1 MTRLCRK
8 CATLPRNQTD
18 GRTDGRRN
26 KERNRFPSRTHGQH
40 TGDDW
45 CCGKALA
52 SERRLYRRGVQKPT
66 GHRACEL
73 SRRSKALSL
82 SRMCGRFGA
91 SFQYR
96 EIKAFWNLRGDF
108 PTFFPRYNIAPS
120 QDVPVI
126 VRNED
131 RNEIKPMH
139 WGLVQSWAQ
148 DPSVGQRMINAR
160 SETLLEKPSFK
171 NLVASRRCL
180 VPADGFYE
188 WRREGNRKVPMW
200 IHLKS
205 RVPFAFAGLWDYW
218 RDLVGDKELYSFTII
233 TTEANALLRPIHNR
247 MPVIYDKEM
256 GRQWLEESFGDQP
269 MILAAVLRPWP
280 SELMEAH
287 DVSTLVNSPENDT
300 AECIQSISPGQ
311 PSKSQLPL
319 L

>member
-1 MTRLCRK
+1 MADQTKSDKVTLEELMVRTLAMT
-8 CATLPRNQTD
+8 D
-18 GRTDGRRN
+18 
-26 KERNRFPSRTHGQH
+26 
-40 TGDDW
+40 
-45 CCGKALA
+45 ALA
-52 SERRLYRRGVQKPT
+52 KLMIAKGVITDAEFKNQLGTERG
-66 GHRACEL
+66 EL
-73 SRRSKALSL
+73 SRRAKAAALTT
-82 SRMCGRFGA
+82 MCGRFGA
-91 SFQYR
+91 SCQYGD
-96 EIKAFWNLRGDF
+96 IKVLQGDF
-108 PTFFPRYNIAPS
+108 PGFHPRYNIAPS

-131 RNEIKPMH
+131 RNQLKTMR
-139 WGLVQSWAQ
+139 WGLVPSWAQ
-148 DPSVGQRMINAR
+148 DPSIGQRMINAR
-160 SETLLEKPSFK
+160 AETLLEKPSFK
-171 NLVASRRCL
+171 QLVARRRCL

-200 IHLKS
+200 IYLKN

-218 RDLVGDKELYSFTII
+218 RDPAGDKELYSFTII
-233 TTEANALLRPIHNR
+233 TTEANELLRPIHNR

-300 AECIQSISPGQ
+300 AECIQSIASSQFRKP
-311 PSKSQLPL
+311 QLPL

>member
-1 MTRLCRK
+1 
-8 CATLPRNQTD
+8 
-18 GRTDGRRN
+18 
-26 KERNRFPSRTHGQH
+26 
-40 TGDDW
+40 
-45 CCGKALA
+45 
-52 SERRLYRRGVQKPT
+52 
-66 GHRACEL
+66 
-73 SRRSKALSL
+73 
-82 SRMCGRFGA
+82 MCGRFGA
-91 SFQYR
+91 SCQYGD
-96 EIKAFWNLRGDF
+96 IKVLQADF
-108 PTFFPRYNIAPS
+108 PGFYPRYNIAPS
-120 QDVPVI
+120 QDVAVI

-131 RNEIKPMH
+131 RNQLKTMR
-139 WGLVQSWAQ
+139 WGLVPSWAQ
-148 DPSVGQRMINAR
+148 DPSIGQRMINAR
-160 SETLLEKPSFK
+160 AETLLEKPSFK
-171 NLVASRRCL
+171 QLVARRRCL

-205 RVPFAFAGLWDYW
+205 RAPFAFAGLWDYW
-218 RDLVGDKELYSFTII
+218 RDPAGDKELYSFTII

-300 AECIQSISPGQ
+300 AECIQSIASSQFRKP
-311 PSKSQLPL
+311 QLPL